1 MVPCVRT
8 RNGISTGSSIL
19 AGVTFV
25 TDKLTDHDDDK
36 YGHWD
41 AYAAYWKSIQEIYT
55 AGWHK
60 TKVCRLPKNSQ
71 MLVVFIFE
79 TLIFTGS

>member
-36 YGHWD
+36 YCIR
-41 AYAAYWKSIQEIYT
+41 SLLEVYT
-55 AGWHK
+55 RNLHGRIAQNESVYLK
-60 TKVCRLPKNSQ
+60 ILKCLYLFSKY
-71 MLVVFIFE
+71 
-79 TLIFTGS
+79 